1 MLHGNLL
8 LKFIITTKYTKP
20 TPYFITFTHYL
31 NNNKLLT
38 SIIVK
43 VTVKI
48 NKITNYMRFY
58 YDEYT
63 FNS

>member
-1 MLHGNLL
+1 M
-8 LKFIITTKYTKP
+8 ITTKYTKP